1 MTQKAKRVMILRE
14 IPLND
19 NWQCAYSQAGPDPEA
34 LVSSRRVQALSGWSR
49 DQQRAREQA
58 AWLSREFVLQ
68 PMAQCVRYWLV
79 IESAPPGA
87 QIYMN
92 ETLLAEYTIGDEG
105 APFALD
111 VTNHVWLEVNT
122 IAFRVP
128 ADGRF
133 AGVCLQAVPCE

>member
-1 MTQKAKRVMILRE
+1 MILRE

-19 NWQCAYSQAGPDPEA
+19 NWQCVYSQAGPASEA
-34 LVSSRRVQALSGWSR
+34 LANGRRVRALAGWSLDR
-49 DQQRAREQA
+49 QRAREQA
-58 AWLSREFVLQ
+58 AWLTREFVLQ
-68 PMAQCVRYWLV
+68 PIAQCVRYWLV

-92 ETLLAEYTIGDEG
+92 ETLLAEYTIGDQG

-111 VTNHVWLEVNT
+111 VTNHVWLDVNI
-122 IAFRVP
+122 IAFRVA